1 MQALLFLSCVPTN
14 GLLENINPLSAN
26 PTKWPN
32 TLKQFVGKLPTN
44 CLSVLGHFINLALKG
59 LMRTD
64 IDATSWGWRV
74 KDKKLE
80 LTMMRNESQTNIF
93 NMLNKYLLSLN
104 FLIHPYFS
112 SFSLCL

>member
-1 MQALLFLSCVPTN
+1 
-14 GLLENINPLSAN
+14 
-26 PTKWPN
+26 
-32 TLKQFVGKLPTN
+32 
-44 CLSVLGHFINLALKG
+44 
-59 LMRTD
+59 MRTD

-80 LTMMRNESQTNIF
+80 LIMMRNESQTYIF

-112 SFSLCL
+112 SFSLSLNFLIHPIF

>member
-1 MQALLFLSCVPTN
+1 MVYWKTLTLEAPIPQN
-14 GLLENINPLSAN
+14 GQTHSNNSSA
-26 PTKWPN
+26 
-32 TLKQFVGKLPTN
+32 KLPTN

-80 LTMMRNESQTNIF
+80 LIMMRNESQTNIF